1 MITYRIV
8 VQIKDNE
15 SSVVF
20 CRTEEQ
26 VNEEIFKWI
35 NPEIGYRRFKE
46 LYVYKNSKLI
56 ISIKWT
62 LQGLERKEYE
72 TI

>member
-1 MITYRIV
+1 MNSYRIV
-8 VQIKDNE
+8 VQIKNNE
-15 SSVVF
+15 SSVIF
-20 CRTEEQ
+20 CQTEEE
-26 VNEEIFKWI
+26 VNAEIFKWI
-35 NPEIGYRRFKE
+35 DPEIGYRRFKE